1 MIPLW
6 FLHRNE
12 SIPISGSFPDCIPSD
27 HSGRWRTKVG
37 FRGVLVQGF
46 GWFEAAWSSSD
57 DHRSSQ
63 SIDGQICSGTRF
75 VIQVSSLC
83 AMIVCVII
91 IPFEFFIS
99 LHSFRSIDI
108 LLLMYTQVFYICH
121 RTFSDAVRPK
131 RAYAHSCNPWCQ
143 SVESCDNVSKRS
155 RANTLMMLLQCFS
168 NISDSILYGR
178 CCCFLWSVFN
188 TAPGTVASKGCC
200 WATEAHQ
207 DLRHAVWCLQWCL
220 GYGRGWQIHRGEVT
234 RHYSTSCVFSCK
246 IKLQSLNWR
255 SLVYIHLVISN
266 VDL

>member
-12 SIPISGSFPDCIPSD
+12 SIPISGFFPDCIPSD
-27 HSGRWRTKVG
+27 HSGRWRTKVW

-91 IPFEFFIS
+91 IPYMSFFIS

-108 LLLMYTQVFYICH
+108 LLLMYPSVLYLSSNLFGCCQTKESL
-121 RTFSDAVRPK
+121 RTF
-131 RAYAHSCNPWCQ
+131 
-143 SVESCDNVSKRS
+143 
-155 RANTLMMLLQCFS
+155 
-168 NISDSILYGR
+168 
-178 CCCFLWSVFN
+178 
-188 TAPGTVASKGCC
+188 
-200 WATEAHQ
+200 
-207 DLRHAVWCLQWCL
+207 
-220 GYGRGWQIHRGEVT
+220 
-234 RHYSTSCVFSCK
+234 
-246 IKLQSLNWR
+246 LQSLMSKCGKLRQCVKEIKGKYVDDASSVFLEYIRFYFIR
-255 SLVYIHLVISN
+255 SVLLFPLVSLQYGTRHRCLQGLLLSYKSTSRP
-266 VDL
+266 

>member
-27 HSGRWRTKVG
+27 HSGRWRTKVW

-108 LLLMYTQVFYICH
+108 LLLMYIPKCFIFVIEPFRMLSDQREPTHIPAILDVKVWKVATMCQRDQGQIRWWCFFSVSRIYPILFYTVGVVVSFGQSSIRHPAPLPPRAVAELQKHIKTLDTQY
-121 RTFSDAVRPK
+121 DA
-131 RAYAHSCNPWCQ
+131 CN
-143 SVESCDNVSKRS
+143 D
-155 RANTLMMLLQCFS
+155 A
-168 NISDSILYGR
+168 
-178 CCCFLWSVFN
+178 
-188 TAPGTVASKGCC
+188 
-200 WATEAHQ
+200 WATGEA
-207 DLRHAVWCLQWCL
+207 DKFTGEKLLDIIVLLASLAV
-220 GYGRGWQIHRGEVT
+220 
-234 RHYSTSCVFSCK
+234 K
-246 IKLQSLNWR
+246 
-255 SLVYIHLVISN
+255 
-266 VDL
+266 